1 MNALKTAKRVAR
13 EEEERAFDEK
23 YRLEQEKIA
32 NMTEDERKSYLEE
45 KQKER
50 ERLAELLAFPALVS
64 NYYGGK

>member
-1 MNALKTAKRVAR
+1 MNALKTARRVAR
-13 EEEERAFDEK
+13 EEEERAFEEK

-64 NYYGGK
+64 NYYGK